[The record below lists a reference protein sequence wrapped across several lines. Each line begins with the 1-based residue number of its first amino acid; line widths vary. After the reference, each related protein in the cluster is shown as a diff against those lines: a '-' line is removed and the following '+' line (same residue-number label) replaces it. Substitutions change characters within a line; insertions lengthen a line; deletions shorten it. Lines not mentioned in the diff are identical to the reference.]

1 MHCSLRLS
9 NTLVKTNELFNYP
22 TKQTNQISRQ
32 NMVKTIF
39 YLLQCCS
46 IWRRKVACTEI
57 SFPSKTSTLNHAQDT
72 KPRRLTHRTSTNL
85 PQKSSTDC
93 TPSPSSIAAQ
103 FSLRPANK
111 QLYKRTPSFTQLTAE
126 KIERKFAAP
135 ANLFKLHVDFSVS

>member
-1 MHCSLRLS
+1 MRCSLRLS
-9 NTLVKTNELFNYP
+9 NTLVKTTELFNYL

-39 YLLQCCS
+39 YLLQCCG

-57 SFPSKTSTLNHAQDT
+57 SVPSKTSTLNHAQDT

-111 QLYKRTPSFTQLTAE
+111 QLYKRTLSFTQLTAE

-135 ANLFKLHVDFSVS
+135 ANLF